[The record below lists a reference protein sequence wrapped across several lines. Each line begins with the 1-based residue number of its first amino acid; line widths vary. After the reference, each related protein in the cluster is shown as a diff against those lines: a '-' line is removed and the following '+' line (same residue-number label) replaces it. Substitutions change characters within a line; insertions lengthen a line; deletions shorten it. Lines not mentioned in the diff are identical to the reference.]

1 MCWECD
7 CTCNTNRTC
16 SCPSITGS
24 WQVDIDTSTEG
35 VVDIFAPE
43 NNTVSSDDGSVNI
56 TETTNSEGSVNYDLS
71 VECCDKYVWAC
82 ANDPLP
88 STLDNKLFVSS
99 PLTKTVSNCNTDG
112 KVTIWINTSLLAD
125 EKVKA
130 QAWCT
135 SWYLVDTI
143 EAWDWIRTYVSWCKL
158 VIEAEPTNFV
168 RPMAKLMLSAD
179 YEVNKTHGLVEDTE
193 SEGWFI
199 IPTTVEEDNNGSSMA
214 NRITFWTGTY
224 LWQPT
229 KYIQVNKSWFYE
241 VGFKFNCDINYGV
254 HALRWCVFSSMP
266 WKAILLDDKDQW
278 ESYGFAISTNTT
290 IDAKTDV
297 AYSKQLSFQNID
309 ITYLTAWT
317 RIILWW
323 RMDPYVI
330 NWHGAWEDGWALIR
344 RAGLD
349 GWVIQWGTATE
360 NSEAWCTLTVTW
372 HSDADGWILYK

>member
-112 KVTIWINTSLLAD
+112 RVTIWINTALLAD

-130 QAWCT
+130 QANCPA
-135 SWYLVDTI
+135 WYLVDTI
-143 EAWDWIRTYVSWCKL
+143 DAWEWIRTYISGCKL
-158 VIEAEPTNFV
+158 VIETEPTNFV
-168 RPMAKLMLSAD
+168 KPMAKLSLSAD
-179 YEVNKTHGLVEDTE
+179 AEVVRTHDLVDDTE
-193 SEGWFI
+193 HSWYFVL
-199 IPTTVEEDNNGSSMA
+199 PLSVEYDNNGNSIA
-214 NRITFWTGTY
+214 NWISFITITK
-224 LWQPT
+224 LWIST
-229 KYIQVNKSWFYE
+229 KAIQINKDWFYR
-241 VGFKFNCDINYGV
+241 VSFKYNCDINYWV
-254 HALRWCVFSSMP
+254 HALRWCVFSTDP
-266 WKAILLDDKDQW
+266 AKVIVLDDKDQW
-278 ESYGFAISTNTT
+278 ESYWFAISQNAT
-290 IDAKTDV
+290 IDASTDI
-297 AYSKQLSFQNID
+297 AYSKQLSFHKSD

-317 RIILWW
+317 ILFLWG

-330 NWHGAWEDGWALIR
+330 NGNWAWKDWWIR
-344 RAGLD
+344 VKRAWLA
-349 GWVIQWGTATE
+349 WWNIQWWGDIE
-360 NSEAWCTLTVTW
+360 NSEAWCTMLVERDT
-372 HSDADGWILYK
+372 DINGWILYK